1 MKKVR
6 LLLVGRPRDREAIAL
21 HDRYARRIEQLGVRY
36 ESEWVPEVKPG
47 GRYSDDHVREREAAL
62 LLDRLGRSEAVVALD
77 RTGQMV
83 STEELARRLERFIGR
98 GVTLLLGGPLGLHR
112 RALERAD
119 WSWSLSALT
128 LPHELARVWVAE
140 QIYRALTLG
149 RGLPYH
155 K

>member
-6 LLLVGRPRDREAIAL
+6 LLSVGRPRDKEAGTL

-36 ESEWVPEVKPG
+36 ESEWVGETKAG
-47 GRYSDDHVREREAAL
+47 GRYSDEHVREREGAQ
-62 LLDRLGRSEAVVALD
+62 LLDRLRRGETVVALD
-77 RTGQMV
+77 RGGQMV
-83 STEELARRLERFIGR
+83 SSEDLARRLERWIGG

-112 RALERAD
+112 NVIERAG
-119 WSWSLSALT
+119 WTWSLSSLT
-128 LPHELARVWVAE
+128 LPHELARVWVVE
-140 QIYRALTLG
+140 QVYRALTLS